1 MLEMTGHYNRHMYNK
16 LQHCNKLQLPHPSIL
31 FTFTGGKHLLTDRFF
46 SSKVARLFQ
55 ACSASHLSHPLAI
68 QGLMS
73 FAMAHAEVQVPDTLS
88 KEPGVLWLAI
98 GMPTGKT
105 ILVSNVSSSNLFNA
119 TWCIF

>member
-1 MLEMTGHYNRHMYNK
+1 MTGHYNRHMYNK

-55 ACSASHLSHPLAI
+55 ACSAFHLSHPLRNSRTYVI
-68 QGLMS
+68 C
-73 FAMAHAEVQVPDTLS
+73 HAEVQVPDTLW